1 MSVADPL
8 ANIGPNDQLSEY
20 IWEELL
26 VRPKTSASPHMK
38 ITTQILQYLIFMYSI
53 EIVYFLVYLLMVIIN
68 TNFLTFCTISY
79 YQININKRLFGNTR
93 SHKLFKIQKI
103 WDGRHLTTLIICWMS
118 VENLQDCKLQAWIKG
133 YGLYILHK
141 KSKS

>member
-8 ANIGPNDQLSEY
+8 ANIRPKDQLSEY

-38 ITTQILQYLIFMYSI
+38 ITTRILQYLIFMYSI

-68 TNFLTFCTISY
+68 TNFLTVCTISY
-79 YQININKRLFGNTR
+79 YQINFNKRLFGNTR
-93 SHKLFKIQKI
+93 SHKVIKIQKI
-103 WDGRHLTTLIICWMS
+103 WDGALITTLSIC
-118 VENLQDCKLQAWIKG
+118 
-133 YGLYILHK
+133 
-141 KSKS
+141 